1 MDAKRDLDE
10 LGDLVDVI
18 MMLEVMNHQVLG
30 ICLMLFLPIV
40 LDFWCSCRASKA
52 CTLVCMMCAYLIL
65 FVLTQLFCCC
75 PVCLFPLINPWS
87 GFRTKQLRDCDAI
100 GGTLWP
106 RGCHIQSVTA
116 TVDHAG
122 TFVPA
127 GVSSTGDLLL
137 RVVAIAV
144 LSAVIISFVVRFA
157 ATVEQ

>member
-18 MMLEVMNHQVLG
+18 MFLSFSLDAGGDEPSGFGDLFDVVSSDRFGFLVL
-30 ICLMLFLPIV
+30 MP
-40 LDFWCSCRASKA
+40 SKQSLA
-52 CTLVCMMCAYLIL
+52 DWLVVAYLIFSL
-65 FVLTQLFCCC
+65 LTQLFCSC
-75 PVCLFPLINPWS
+75 PICLFPLINPWS

-100 GGTLWP
+100 GRTLRP

-127 GVSSTGDLLL
+127 GVSSTGDLFL
-137 RVVAIAV
+137 RVVAIGV
-144 LSAVIISFVVRFA
+144 LSSAI
-157 ATVEQ
+157 